1 MKILTEDERIL
12 FEALI
17 YSTLKKQYV
26 AQDLMFRFL
35 GTNYQDMYVLN
46 YIDAL
51 KRKLKI
57 PVQSNTS

>member
-12 FEALI
+12 LEALI

-26 AQDLMFRFL
+26 AKDLMFIFL
-35 GTNYQDMYVLN
+35 GTNYQEIYVLN

-57 PVQSNTS
+57 QALSNT

>member
-1 MKILTEDERIL
+1 MKIFTEDERIL
-12 FEALI
+12 LEALI

-26 AQDLMFRFL
+26 AKDLMFGFL
-35 GTNYQDMYVLN
+35 GTNYQEIYVLN

-57 PVQSNTS
+57 QVQSNT

>member
-12 FEALI
+12 LEALI

-26 AQDLMFRFL
+26 AKDLMFRFL
-35 GTNYQDMYVLN
+35 GTNYQEIYVLN

-57 PVQSNTS
+57 QAPSNT